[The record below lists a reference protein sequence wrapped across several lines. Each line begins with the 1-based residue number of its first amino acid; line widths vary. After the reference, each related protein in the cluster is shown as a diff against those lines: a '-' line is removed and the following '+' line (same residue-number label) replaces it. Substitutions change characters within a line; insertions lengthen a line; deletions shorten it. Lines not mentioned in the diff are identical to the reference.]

1 MFRPTQPP
9 PNHVAELT
17 DEQLKQ
23 AKRIAS
29 KTGKTLEQV
38 IAAAIGR
45 GASAA
50 YTDVLT
56 GRAPA
61 RNPS

>member
-1 MFRPTQPP
+1 MSRQPP
-9 PNHVAELT
+9 QPNHVAELT
-17 DEQLKQ
+17 DAQLKL
-23 AKRIAS
+23 AKRIATR
-29 KTGKTLEQV
+29 TGRTLEQV
-38 IAAAIGR
+38 IAAAISR

-56 GRAPA
+56 GRAPV

>member
-1 MFRPTQPP
+1 MSRKPP
-9 PNHVAELT
+9 QPNHVAELT
-17 DEQLKQ
+17 DVQLKL
-23 AKRIAS
+23 AKRIAAR
-29 KTGKTLEQV
+29 TGRTLEQV